1 MGGLDFQVCCPGT
14 DGNLVESWSL
24 GSYLSSSAGRL
35 CGLGDGR
42 PVVQEASV
50 SPTSPHSP
58 SSQERREWEGRGG
71 LFGQATSSADPGN
84 PARGAQD
91 NAGNGGRP
99 GQRQAWEGEELCP
112 LHSQFWPGSCTVAP
126 STSPILGS
134 PLIPGHLLTH
144 SLAARSQ
151 TILPEGSFLPSWVPT
166 A

>member
-14 DGNLVESWSL
+14 DGNLVESRSL

-71 LFGQATSSADPGN
+71 LFGQATSSAEPGN

-91 NAGNGGRP
+91 NARNGGRP

-144 SLAARSQ
+144 PLAARSQ